1 MARLILYEKKP
12 KRKRVWK
19 GEKSLALDP
28 KPDDLFLN
36 KVKFFERKMEAWTSP
51 VYMRLD
57 DSGIGVKSHSNLAM
71 AGSCRNMPK
80 YSLFLFTYE
89 VKYG

>member
-1 MARLILYEKKP
+1 MKLSER
-12 KRKRVWK
+12 RV
-19 GEKSLALDP
+19 E
-28 KPDDLFLN
+28 
-36 KVKFFERKMEAWTSP
+36 VRTSV
-51 VYMRLD
+51 VYTHLD

-80 YSLFLFTYE
+80 YSLVLLTYE